1 MSGHPWR
8 GSLIDVLAIAAAIV
22 VVAAR
27 RSPRRPPKAEEEC
40 GPEKL
45 SDGLRSRARVG
56 TFAWMMV
63 AGVVLILLAAAACG
77 GQPTEA
83 PPAPIGDTGISA
95 PSPTAGSPGP
105 SPAIGPR
112 YPNLKRLDEPFDRFA
127 YKSAY
132 SDCRLIGVDGTAEA
146 FGGEPGDPPSVA
158 SAYAMAVFPDA
169 VEHQD
174 ATFRGCLDGFKAAS
188 P

>member
-1 MSGHPWR
+1 M
-8 GSLIDVLAIAAAIV
+8 IVVLAIAAAIV

-27 RSPRRPPKAEEEC
+27 PVRL
-40 GPEKL
+40 GLDL
-45 SDGLRSRARVG
+45 SMRTL
-56 TFAWMMV
+56 AWMTV
-63 AGVVLILLAAAACG
+63 PWWVFILLAAAACS
-77 GQPTEA
+77 GQPAET
-83 PPAPIGDTGISA
+83 PPTPIGDTGTSA
-95 PSPTAGSPGP
+95 PSPAASSPSP
-105 SPAIGPR
+105 SPATGPR
-112 YPNLKRLDEPFDRFA
+112 YPNLKRFDDPFDRFA

-146 FGGEPGDPPSVA
+146 FGGDPGDPPSVA
-158 SAYAMAVFPDA
+158 GAYAMAVFPDA